1 MVLNCCTYLRF
12 HPLHPKYLHDLVP
25 QVVDDLHGD
34 AARVRF
40 RKGTAGVAVE
50 RGPCVSVDL
59 GLERCFEGR
68 VRIVLSQK
76 VGVPD
81 EKALLVVVG
90 VDEPTG
96 NTIRPVASDFTG
108 IGVEYVDPVDS
119 DLCVVA
125 SG

>member
-1 MVLNCCTYLRF
+1 MI
-12 HPLHPKYLHDLVP
+12 
-25 QVVDDLHGD
+25 DDLHGD
-34 AARVRF
+34 AARVGF

-50 RGPCVSVDL
+50 RGPSVGVDL

-68 VRIVLSQK
+68 VRIVLPQK

-81 EKALLVVVG
+81 KETLLVVVG

-96 NTIRPVASDFTG
+96 YTIRPVASDFTG
-108 IGVEYVDPVDS
+108 IGVENIHAVDT